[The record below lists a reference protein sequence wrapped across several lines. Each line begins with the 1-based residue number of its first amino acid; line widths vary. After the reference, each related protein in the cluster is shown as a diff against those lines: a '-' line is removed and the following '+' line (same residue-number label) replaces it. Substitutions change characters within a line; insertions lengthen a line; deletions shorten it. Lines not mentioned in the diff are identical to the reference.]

1 MSSPKATKLA
11 LKLEYARQELKRI
24 VDDES
29 AFRIRVAGL
38 SADEQA
44 KALEWF
50 YRVRD
55 KQKTRLQQLESE
67 LEKEL
72 FT

>member
-1 MSSPKATKLA
+1 MASPKATKLA

-50 YRVRD
+50 YRVRG
-55 KQKTRLQQLESE
+55 KQKTRLHQLESE

-72 FT
+72 LT